1 LNITRLKPYQSSLIN
16 SISLIALGGYGYLT
30 SSSPSITA
38 LIPVIFGIAILSM
51 NSGIKKD
58 NKIIAHIAVLLTFLI
73 LLGLIMPLFGAVQ
86 RSDAGAL
93 FRVSTMLITTV
104 LAMVVFIQSFKKTR
118 KNKN

>member
-1 LNITRLKPYQSSLIN
+1 MTKLKPYQFSLIN

-51 NSGIKKD
+51 NPGIKKD
-58 NKIIAHIAVLLTFLI
+58 NKIIAHIAVLLTFII

-86 RSDAGAL
+86 RSDVGAL
-93 FRVSTMLITTV
+93 VRVSTMLVTTV
-104 LAMVVFIQSFKKTR
+104 FAMIGFIQSFKKAR
-118 KNKN
+118 QNKN